1 MATLMLAC
9 SYLAGAAQIIVYYF
23 LLPDTIATHFNA
35 SGAPDSWGG
44 KTAYT
49 LAMLLVLTCM
59 SLLWPLIAI
68 VLKKVPVRFISMP
81 NREYWFSEERRE
93 LTVSMIAKYLS
104 LMGAS
109 TNVLLIA
116 VNFLT
121 FSANTHADV
130 RLNTLHTT
138 VALGLYF
145 AVLALIIVAMIVRFR
160 KRDA

>member
-35 SGAPDSWGG
+35 SGVPDSWGG

-49 LAMLLVLTCM
+49 ITMLLVLTCM
-59 SLLWPLIAI
+59 SLLWLLIAI

-81 NREYWFSEERRE
+81 NREYWFSEERRAST
-93 LTVSMIAKYLS
+93 LSMIAKYLF

-130 RLNTLHTT
+130 RLNTLQTT
-138 VALGLYF
+138 VSLGLYC
-145 AVLALIIVAMIVRFR
+145 AVLALIIAAMIVRFR